1 MAAGSVARSDAI
13 DREIDDLGVF
23 GLRPEGR
30 DDRMQRPY
38 PSEPARAPP
47 HRFRPGECANDHWK
61 DFGQH
66 FDRSA
71 ARLLDQRDI
80 EVALFASFSTFAWLI
95 DASPALL
102 RNPWIAPS

>member
-80 EVALFASFSTFAWLI
+80 EVAL
-95 DASPALL
+95 L
-102 RNPWIAPS
+102 RILFNLRLADRCQSGAFEKSLDCTV